1 MVLLT
6 HAGDDTGRLFLVL
19 QPGMIVVFENDPGV
33 ESAQTFLDIR
43 ERVSDAG
50 NEEGLLGLAFD
61 PAYAENGYLYVYYS
75 ASRPRR
81 SVVSRFSV
89 SPGDADRADPDSEL
103 VFMEVE
109 QPYSNH
115 NGGHIVFGPD
125 GMLYVGL
132 GDGGAA
138 GDPQGN
144 GQDTSTLLG
153 SILRIDV
160 SRLDSLGTYA
170 VPDDN
175 PFAGS
180 GGDGPRRDMGLRPPK
195 PVAVQLRLG
204 GRDALGGRRG
214 PEPLRGG

>member
-1 MVLLT
+1 
-6 HAGDDTGRLFLVL
+6 
-19 QPGMIVVFENDPGV
+19 
-33 ESAQTFLDIR
+33 
-43 ERVSDAG
+43 
-50 NEEGLLGLAFD
+50 
-61 PAYAENGYLYVYYS
+61 
-75 ASRPRR
+75 
-81 SVVSRFSV
+81 
-89 SPGDADRADPDSEL
+89 
-103 VFMEVE
+103 MEVE

-153 SILRIDV
+153 SILRMDV

-180 GGDGPRRDMGLRPPK
+180 GGTARGEIWAYGLRNPW
-195 PVAVQLRLG
+195 RFSFDSG
-204 GRDALGGRRG
+204 GRDALGGRCG
-214 PEPLRGG
+214 AEPLRGG